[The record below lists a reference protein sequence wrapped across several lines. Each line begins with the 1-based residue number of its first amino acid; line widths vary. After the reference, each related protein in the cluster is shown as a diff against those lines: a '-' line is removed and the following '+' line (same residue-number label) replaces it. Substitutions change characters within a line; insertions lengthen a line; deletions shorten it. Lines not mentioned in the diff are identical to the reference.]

1 MAEIRAEIWTNKP
14 ARAVA
19 CIWVFGGRRHRAG
32 GALTLARLTRL
43 VLGATVV
50 AGAAGVALAVAG
62 VVSPVRTTL
71 VTVAAQT
78 AAALTLSLA
87 PVRRRPGKPS
97 GPGRWTETGR
107 RVFPR
112 REVRRRPATRRPAWL
127 ARWRPGTADQT
138 ATAAPHPAI
147 DETAII
153 QREPWGRLA
162 RGARHPACLSVGRN
176 GPDQSLRKPPVLDP
190 ADGLTCHKPGL

>member
-1 MAEIRAEIWTNKP
+1 MHLGVRWETAS
-14 ARAVA
+14 
-19 CIWVFGGRRHRAG
+19 GRWGADVGQVNQAGAGRHRG
-32 GALTLARLTRL
+32 RGCGR
-43 VLGATVV
+43 
-50 AGAAGVALAVAG
+50 
-62 VVSPVRTTL
+62 
-71 VTVAAQT
+71 
-78 AAALTLSLA
+78 
-87 PVRRRPGKPS
+87 S
-97 GPGRWTETGR
+97 GPGGSWCGITGPDHPGHGR
-107 RVFPR
+107 GTDRGRADAVPGPSPAEAGEAVGARPLDGNGPPGLPR